1 MLFNNFIS
9 GKIVLHCFMKPGA
22 GPPSNTLK
30 KNSDSQKRYL
40 VSLPPKPLLKIKKER
55 NWQEIVILKMAFGVC
70 HGL

>member
-1 MLFNNFIS
+1 LLYEAWGWPTF
-9 GKIVLHCFMKPGA
+9 LY
-22 GPPSNTLK
+22 LK
-30 KNSDSQKRYL
+30 KTLTVKNGTW

>member
-1 MLFNNFIS
+1 
-9 GKIVLHCFMKPGA
+9 MKPGA